1 MTKGYL
7 KETLPEYLLEEYH
20 LLSFE
25 GATNKI
31 HFPKDFEEFAKAR
44 KRLVFEELLSMQ
56 LALLSLKNQ
65 YTRRRKGNFFF

>member
-20 LLSFE
+20 LLSSE
-25 GATNKI
+25 EATNKI
-31 HFPKDFEEFAKAR
+31 HFPENFEEFEKAR

-56 LALLSLKNQ
+56 LALLSLKNK
-65 YTRRRKGNFFF
+65 YTRRRRRDSLF

>member
-7 KETLPEYLLEEYH
+7 KETLPEYLLEEYN

-25 GATNKI
+25 EATNKI
-31 HFPKDFEEFAKAR
+31 HFPEDFNEFDKAR

-65 YTRRRKGNFFF
+65 YTRRRKGDFFF